1 MKAAEEVLGREISF
15 TKFWTLMLN
24 LNVFRK
30 QTVLAKLLNITK
42 SFILFAFKIEVEI
55 VGILALTILQKF
67 N

>member
-24 LNVFRK
+24 WNVNKLCLQNFSTLQK
-30 QTVLAKLLNITK
+30 VL
-42 SFILFAFKIEVEI
+42 IEVEI
-55 VGILALTILQKF
+55 VGILALTILQKL